1 MKSFI
6 FIFSILFFSCGTQKS
21 TTSKFITTSFTVEGV
36 CGMCETRIE
45 NTLDIVGIESADWVN
60 ETSLLTVVFNPK
72 KISEDEMHKLL
83 ADAGHRTSK
92 LEKNS
97 KAYNSLP
104 ACCQYDDGKEK
115 H

>member
-1 MKSFI
+1 MKLFI
-6 FIFSILFFSCGTQKS
+6 TIFSILFFSCGTQKA
-21 TTSKFITTSFTVEGV
+21 TSSKYITTSFTVEGV
-36 CGMCETRIE
+36 CGMCEKRIE
-45 NTLDIVGIESADWVN
+45 STLDIVGIESADWVN

-72 KISEDEMHKLL
+72 KITENEMHMML

-92 LEKNS
+92 LEKNV

-104 ACCQYDDGKEK
+104 ACCQYDDGAIK